1 MPFQDPELLE
11 GLKAAHA
18 QVCVGP
24 TQGTVPGGG
33 TLLPPPLPE
42 ATRGLP
48 LTG

>member
-11 GLKAAHA
+11 GLKEAHA
-18 QVCVGP
+18 QVCA
-24 TQGTVPGGG
+24 VPGGG